1 MMEKKIAIL
10 GECMIELWNDNDCY
24 RQGFAGDTLNT
35 AIYLSRL
42 LGTSAKVSYLS
53 GIGQDDLSRAMINY
67 WQQEGIDTAAV
78 AVVANKQPGL
88 YMIKTD
94 PQGERRFLYW
104 RNDAAARYWLADL
117 SINEIANLLSGYSY
131 LYLSGIS
138 LAILPNC
145 DREKLLD
152 AIAQTDITVIFDN
165 NYRPALWENVEITR
179 HIYERMLALSD
190 IAFLTFEDDQALF
203 GFTDYEQSIQQAL
216 ELGVKEVVVKRG
228 KEPCVIATKSERYQ
242 VEATRVEKVVD
253 TTAAGDSFSAGYLA
267 KRLQGGT
274 IVESAQAGHLLAGTV
289 IQHKGAIIPK
299 IAMPSI

>member
-1 MMEKKIAIL
+1 MLK
-10 GECMIELWNDNDCY
+10 
-24 RQGFAGDTLNT
+24 
-35 AIYLSRL
+35 S
-42 LGTSAKVSYLS
+42 
-53 GIGQDDLSRAMINY
+53 QD
-67 WQQEGIDTAAV
+67 
-78 AVVANKQPGL
+78 
-88 YMIKTD
+88 
-94 PQGERRFLYW
+94 
-104 RNDAAARYWLADL
+104 
-117 SINEIANLLSGYSY
+117 
-131 LYLSGIS
+131 
-138 LAILPNC
+138 
-145 DREKLLD
+145 
-152 AIAQTDITVIFDN
+152 IF
-165 NYRPALWENVEITR
+165 
-179 HIYERMLALSD
+179 MLALSD

-274 IVESAQAGHLLAGTV
+274 IVESAQAGHLLSGTV